1 MINLFFLN
9 DFLFQFILIL
19 GATNLFMYSLS
30 AYYVYFNDKED
41 DDLNK
46 DKKKENQEKLEAK
59 PIPIPYEEKYVK
71 EYKKRCE
78 DQNNNNNNSTEKE
91 KEKRNLKTSFLIEK
105 TPLGNVAMYYNQER
119 ECFEYYS
126 DNTIPYRY
134 LETVGRK
141 YVLTF
146 DCVELYIDM
155 EEEVQKQKEKLE
167 EKKRFEKE
175 AKEAK
180 EMEELI
186 KKETKD
192 PMAKI
197 NNTNET
203 KESKKNVFAKLKNYN
218 KSSNPIQA
226 SSQPTRQNQDQEINK
241 PQDQIQN
248 IKKPNTIRYNQTN
261 SNSSTILLK
270 ERANN
275 YLSKGRFS
283 NLTFL
288 QAVKKEIFDKNYKM
302 SFKDFKGRGTEV
314 PPTTPTLH
322 F

>member
-19 GATNLFMYSLS
+19 GATNLLFYSLS
-30 AYYVYFNDKED
+30 SYYVFFEEKENDD
-41 DDLNK
+41 SNQ
-46 DKKKENQEKLEAK
+46 DKKEEKNQSK
-59 PIPIPYEEKYVK
+59 PKPIPYEEKYLK

-78 DQNNNNNNSTEKE
+78 NKNNNNNNSNEKE
-91 KEKRNLKTSFLIEK
+91 KEKGNLKISFLIEK

-155 EEEVQKQKEKLE
+155 EAEVQKQKEKLE
-167 EKKRFEKE
+167 EQKRFEKE
-175 AKEAK
+175 AKET
-180 EMEELI
+180 EEL

-192 PMAKI
+192 PMAKT

-241 PQDQIQN
+241 PQSQSQN

-261 SNSSTILLK
+261 SSTSTILLK

-288 QAVKKEIFDKNYKM
+288 QPVKKEIFDKNYKM

-314 PPTTPTLH
+314 PPSLRDTPTLH

>member
-19 GATNLFMYSLS
+19 GGVNLLFYSLS
-30 AYYVYFNDKED
+30 SYYVFFEEKED
-41 DDLNK
+41 EDWNQ
-46 DKKKENQEKLEAK
+46 DKKEEKNQEKPK
-59 PIPIPYEEKYVK
+59 PIPYEEKYLK

-78 DQNNNNNNSTEKE
+78 DQNNNNNPIKKE
-91 KEKRNLKTSFLIEK
+91 KGNLKISFLIEK
-105 TPLGNVAMYYNQER
+105 TPLGNVVMYYNQER

-155 EEEVQKQKEKLE
+155 EAEVQKQKEKLE
-167 EKKRFEKE
+167 EQKRFEKE

-180 EMEELI
+180 ETEELI
-186 KKETKD
+186 KKEIKD
-192 PMAKI
+192 PMAKTKD
-197 NNTNET
+197 TNDT

-218 KSSNPIQA
+218 KSSNPIQP

-241 PQDQIQN
+241 PQIQN

-261 SNSSTILLK
+261 SNSSSSNILLK

-288 QAVKKEIFDKNYKM
+288 QPVKKEIFDKNYKM

-314 PPTTPTLH
+314 PPCLR
-322 F
+322 